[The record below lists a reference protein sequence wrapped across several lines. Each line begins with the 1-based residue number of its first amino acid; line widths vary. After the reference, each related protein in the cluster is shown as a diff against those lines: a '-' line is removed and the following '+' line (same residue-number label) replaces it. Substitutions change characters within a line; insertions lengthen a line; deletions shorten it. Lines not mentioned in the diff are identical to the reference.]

1 MTEPGQI
8 RVLVVDDHP
17 LMRSGLSGEINL
29 QADMKVVAEAADG
42 EEAIASFRAHR
53 PDITLMDIRM
63 PGLNGIDAIVA
74 LRQEFPNARF
84 IILTTAAGDVQA
96 RRAFEAGA
104 MGYLLKNLLRTE
116 LIDTIRLVHAG
127 RKRIPPEVAQEMA
140 EHAGDEAITR
150 RELDV
155 LRGIAKGKSNKIVA
169 SDLNISEHTVK
180 NHVKNILAKLNASD
194 RTDAVMIAIR
204 RGIIEM

>member
-1 MTEPGQI
+1 MVEPAQI

-17 LMRSGLSGEINL
+17 LMRSGLTGEINL
-29 QADMKVVAEAADG
+29 HKDMKVIAEAADG
-42 EEAIASFRAHR
+42 EQAIASFRTHR
-53 PDITLMDIRM
+53 PDITLMDVRM
-63 PGLNGIDAIVA
+63 PGMNGIDAIVA
-74 LRQEFPNARF
+74 IRQEFPGARF
-84 IILTTAAGDVQA
+84 IILTTASGDVQA

-116 LIDTIRLVHAG
+116 LIETIRLVHGG

-140 EHAGDEAITR
+140 VHAGDEAITP
-150 RELDV
+150 RELEV
-155 LRGIAKGKSNKIVA
+155 LRGIAKGKANKIVA
-169 SDLNISEHTVK
+169 SDLDISEHTVK
-180 NHVKNILAKLNASD
+180 NHVKNILAKLNAND